1 MNNTPDK
8 TLAGDI
14 IRDLRNRIVPK
25 DGFQYFSVG
34 RQEEVIADL
43 EGLDYVRRGGHAVKL
58 IIGDYGSGKTLE
70 KHRCKS
76 FASKKGFVTSSVDF
90 GPRIRLYA
98 NDGSSLALWKHM
110 VKNLDPSL
118 EIIMDAFVDKCQA
131 DGADIIEVAKKA
143 LKSISGVD
151 SNYFNCMVLK
161 YVGAKLEEDEFTK
174 NCVLD
179 WLSGAY
185 RRRDVA
191 RKNLGLD
198 VEEIITDE
206 TWYRY
211 LKCFSQFVVLAGFS
225 GLAIYL
231 DEAINL
237 YKIDSSS
244 LRDKN
249 YESLLGIIN
258 DEESH
263 YLYVMILGT
272 IDFLKNRKRG
282 LYSYGAL
289 ATRLTVNP
297 HATKETPDYLQ
308 PVVELMP
315 LDNINIFL
323 LLKNV
328 KSIYD
333 IAYENDL
340 PVTDDDLKALMEE
353 FINKPGGANYLT
365 PRELIKG
372 LIFILDLLLK
382 YPDKHFS
389 DFCKQAVKASSSQS
403 GPNPITTTDNI
414 EEL

>member
-1 MNNTPDK
+1 METKLDK
-8 TLAGDI
+8 SLAGNI
-14 IRDLRNRIVPK
+14 IRDLRNGIVPR

-43 EGLDYVRRGGHAVKL
+43 EGLDYVRHGGHTVKL
-58 IIGDYGSGKTLE
+58 IIGNYGSGKTLE

-98 NDGSSLALWKHM
+98 NDGSSLALWKHL

-118 EIIMDAFVDKCQA
+118 DVIMDAFVDKCQA
-131 DGADIIEVAKKA
+131 DSANTIEVAKKA
-143 LKSISGVD
+143 LRSITGVD

-161 YVGAKLEEDEFTK
+161 YVGAKLDDDEFTK
-174 NCVLD
+174 DCVLD

-191 RKNLGLD
+191 RKNLGQD

-258 DEESH
+258 DEESQ

-315 LDNINIFL
+315 LDNTNIFL
-323 LLKNV
+323 LLKNI
-328 KSIYD
+328 KDIYD
-333 IAYENDL
+333 IAYENNL
-340 PVTDDDLKALMEE
+340 PVTDDDLLALMEE
-353 FINKPGGANYLT
+353 FLNKPGGEDYLM

-372 LIFILDLLLK
+372 LIFILDLLQK

-389 DFCKQAVKASSSQS
+389 DFCKQAVKASTSQTE
-403 GPNPITTTDNI
+403 PNTFRTTDNI
-414 EEL
+414 EEI